1 MLFRSK
7 CGTELD
13 DDTEFCTECGHDL
26 NESPTKSK
34 KPTEFVETKNR
45 EFIKKA
51 PLIITI
57 IAIVTGIAES
67 LSTPLLFGWDPICF
81 ALGISIL
88 GGTIGAILI
97 EKLDEPLIGAVEFI
111 LTSAI
116 IFTLIGK
123 FGEISAIIFIIAAI
137 VTLYLK
143 GLKYKKMK
151 LISIPIIT
159 VILLFVIL
167 ITGGAISYINAEDSI
182 SVGNITQS
190 VTYSGYGYY
199 DGNIDGDI
207 RINSNFDYLSV
218 KIDYYD
224 EHGRIIDSAIGW
236 NKINPD
242 NGKTY
247 KFSGNY
253 FNKEKPVKAEIS
265 VVDSS
270 KQNSPLYSENI
281 TLLTSSGV

>member
-1 MLFRSK
+1 MKVLQK
-7 CGTELD
+7 V
-13 DDTEFCTECGHDL
+13 
-26 NESPTKSK
+26 K

-67 LSTPLLFGWDPICF
+67 LSTPSLFGWDSICF

-123 FGEISAIIFIIAAI
+123 FCEISAIIFIIAAI

-199 DGNIDGDI
+199 DGSIDGDI

-242 NGKTY
+242 NGKTC

-253 FNKEKPVKAEIS
+253 FKPVKAEIS

-270 KQNSPLYSENI
+270 KQNSLLYSENI